1 MSKINVEGM
10 AKVLEG
16 SELDSKGLSIEE
28 LIRLSDL
35 IIEFNTLRDLYLRA
49 VRLSLSNPAP
59 KDPE

>member
-1 MSKINVEGM
+1 M